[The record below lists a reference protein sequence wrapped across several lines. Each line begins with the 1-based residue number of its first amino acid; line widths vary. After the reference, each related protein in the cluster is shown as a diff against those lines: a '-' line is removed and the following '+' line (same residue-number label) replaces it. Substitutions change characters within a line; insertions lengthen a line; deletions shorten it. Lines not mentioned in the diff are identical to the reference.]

1 MTLKSEEL
9 HIEHHTEFK
18 EWFTSIHP
26 NSELT
31 FQWEYVYDS
40 GWYKEDMANGA
51 WIAWLDLTGK
61 NTCARTT
68 DTIESLSDE
77 IQRLNESRLALS
89 IRTDKLLIP
98 LADQLI
104 ADEKLHDLA
113 SLVST
118 FPSCP
123 TRMKLA
129 GKIAQAEGS

>member
-1 MTLKSEEL
+1 MTSKSEEL
-9 HIEHHTEFK
+9 YIEHHAEFEK
-18 EWFTSIHP
+18 WFTSIHP
-26 NSELT
+26 NHELT
-31 FQWEYVYDS
+31 FQWEHVHDS

-68 DTIESLSDE
+68 DTIESLSEE

-98 LADQLI
+98 LADQMV
-104 ADEKLHDLA
+104 ANGKLQGLKT
-113 SLVST
+113 LVIT
-118 FPSCP
+118 FPECA

-129 GKIAQAEGS
+129 GKIAHAEGS